1 MLEVRGLTQRFAS
14 SLLFEDVNLKLNRH
28 NRYGLIGANG
38 AGKSTFL
45 KILSGA
51 IEPTSGEII
60 IENGLKVG
68 VLGQDQF
75 AFENFTLKDAV
86 LYGNKRLYDAVK
98 EKEKLYM
105 SEEFTDEINERLSE
119 LEMISA
125 EEDPSYEYETR
136 IEKILSSLG
145 LNEFDKLMSEVE
157 NSDKVKVLLAQVLFP
172 KPDILFLDEPTNG
185 LDPDGIHQMRQL
197 IRSLPQK
204 FNMTI
209 LISSHILSE
218 IENLADTVGIIK
230 DGHLIYEGGINQL
243 FNQEQKYQLKVN
255 NLEKAAQIIQH
266 YDNKIGIVKN
276 DDDIL
281 LISLPDCTLVPDLIA
296 QLVYNELQ
304 IYEIYGV
311 KKTLES
317 VFLDLT
323 KE

>member
-1 MLEVRGLTQRFAS
+1 MTKP
-14 SLLFEDVNLKLNRH
+14 LLSINNLSKSFGNQKVLDHLNMTISPGEI
-28 NRYGLIGANG
+28 YGFLGVNG
-38 AGKSTFL
+38 AGKSTAM
-45 KILSGA
+45 KIILGLL
-51 IEPTSGEII
+51 PKDSGEIVALDRPLPENRSQI
-60 IENGLKVG
+60 LPEIGALIEEPAFYPNLTG
-68 VLGQDQF
+68 
-75 AFENFTLKDAV
+75 FENLQLIQELANLPKDNIKVVMEATGI
-86 LYGNKRLYDAVK
+86 YYAKD
-98 EKEKLYM
+98 KLVRNY
-105 SEEFTDEINERLSE
+105 
-119 LEMISA
+119 
-125 EEDPSYEYETR
+125 
-136 IEKILSSLG
+136 SLG
-145 LNEFDKLMSEVE
+145 MKQRLGISMALIK
-157 NSDKVKVLLAQVLFP
+157 FP
-172 KPDILFLDEPTNG
+172 KFLILDEPTNG

-243 FNQEQKYQLKVN
+243 LNQEQKYQLKVN

>member
-1 MLEVRGLTQRFAS
+1 MTKP
-14 SLLFEDVNLKLNRH
+14 LLSINNLSKSFGNQKVLDHLNMTISPGEI
-28 NRYGLIGANG
+28 YGFLGVNG
-38 AGKSTFL
+38 AGKSTAM
-45 KILSGA
+45 KIILGLL
-51 IEPTSGEII
+51 PKDSGEIVALGRPLPENRSQI
-60 IENGLKVG
+60 LPEIGALIEEPAFYPNLTG
-68 VLGQDQF
+68 
-75 AFENFTLKDAV
+75 FENLQLIQELANLPKDNIKVVMEATGI
-86 LYGNKRLYDAVK
+86 YYAKD
-98 EKEKLYM
+98 KLVRNY
-105 SEEFTDEINERLSE
+105 
-119 LEMISA
+119 
-125 EEDPSYEYETR
+125 
-136 IEKILSSLG
+136 SLG
-145 LNEFDKLMSEVE
+145 MKQRLGISMALIK
-157 NSDKVKVLLAQVLFP
+157 FP
-172 KPDILFLDEPTNG
+172 KFLILDEPTNG

-230 DGHLIYEGGINQL
+230 DGHLIYEVGINQL
-243 FNQEQKYQLKVN
+243 LNQEQKYQLKVN

>member
-1 MLEVRGLTQRFAS
+1 MTKP
-14 SLLFEDVNLKLNRH
+14 LLSINNLSKSFGNQKVLDHLNMTISPGEI
-28 NRYGLIGANG
+28 YGFLGVNG
-38 AGKSTFL
+38 AGKSTAM
-45 KILSGA
+45 KIILGLL
-51 IEPTSGEII
+51 PKDSGEIVALGRPLPENRSQI
-60 IENGLKVG
+60 LPEIGALIEEPAFYPNLTG
-68 VLGQDQF
+68 
-75 AFENFTLKDAV
+75 FENLQLIQELANLPKDNIKVVMEATGI
-86 LYGNKRLYDAVK
+86 YYAKD
-98 EKEKLYM
+98 KLVRNY
-105 SEEFTDEINERLSE
+105 
-119 LEMISA
+119 
-125 EEDPSYEYETR
+125 
-136 IEKILSSLG
+136 SLG
-145 LNEFDKLMSEVE
+145 MKQRLGISMALIK
-157 NSDKVKVLLAQVLFP
+157 FP
-172 KPDILFLDEPTNG
+172 KFLILDEPTNG

-243 FNQEQKYQLKVN
+243 LNQEQKYQLKVN

-266 YDNKIGIVKN
+266 YDNKIGIVEN

>member
-1 MLEVRGLTQRFAS
+1 MTKP
-14 SLLFEDVNLKLNRH
+14 LLSINNLSKSFGNQKVLDHLNMTISPGEI
-28 NRYGLIGANG
+28 YGFLGVNG
-38 AGKSTFL
+38 AGKSTAM
-45 KILSGA
+45 KIILGLL
-51 IEPTSGEII
+51 PKDSGEIVALGRPLPENRSQI
-60 IENGLKVG
+60 LPEIGALIEEPAFYPNLTG
-68 VLGQDQF
+68 
-75 AFENFTLKDAV
+75 FENLQLIQELANLPKDSIKVVMEATGI
-86 LYGNKRLYDAVK
+86 YYAKD
-98 EKEKLYM
+98 KLVRNY
-105 SEEFTDEINERLSE
+105 
-119 LEMISA
+119 
-125 EEDPSYEYETR
+125 
-136 IEKILSSLG
+136 SLG
-145 LNEFDKLMSEVE
+145 MKQRLGISMALIK
-157 NSDKVKVLLAQVLFP
+157 FP
-172 KPDILFLDEPTNG
+172 KFLILDEPTNG

-243 FNQEQKYQLKVN
+243 LNQEQKYQLKVN

>member
-1 MLEVRGLTQRFAS
+1 MTKP
-14 SLLFEDVNLKLNRH
+14 LLSINNLSKSFGNQKVLDHLNMTISPGEI
-28 NRYGLIGANG
+28 YGFLGVNG
-38 AGKSTFL
+38 AGKSTAM
-45 KILSGA
+45 KIILGLL
-51 IEPTSGEII
+51 PKDSGEIVALGRPLPENRSQI
-60 IENGLKVG
+60 LPEIGALIEEPAFYPNLTG
-68 VLGQDQF
+68 
-75 AFENFTLKDAV
+75 FENLQLIQELANLPKDNIKVVMEATGI
-86 LYGNKRLYDAVK
+86 YYAK
-98 EKEKLYM
+98 
-105 SEEFTDEINERLSE
+105 
-119 LEMISA
+119 
-125 EEDPSYEYETR
+125 
-136 IEKILSSLG
+136 
-145 LNEFDKLMSEVE
+145 DKLVRNYSLVMKQRLGISMALI
-157 NSDKVKVLLAQVLFP
+157 KFP
-172 KPDILFLDEPTNG
+172 KFLILDEPTNG

>member
-1 MLEVRGLTQRFAS
+1 MTKP
-14 SLLFEDVNLKLNRH
+14 LLSINNLSKSFGNQKVLDHLNMTISPGEI
-28 NRYGLIGANG
+28 YGFLGVNG
-38 AGKSTFL
+38 AGKSTAM
-45 KILSGA
+45 KIILGLL
-51 IEPTSGEII
+51 PKDSGEIVALGHPLPENRSQI
-60 IENGLKVG
+60 LPEIGALIEEPAFYPNLTG
-68 VLGQDQF
+68 
-75 AFENFTLKDAV
+75 FENLQLIQELANLPKDNIKVVMEATGI
-86 LYGNKRLYDAVK
+86 YYAKD
-98 EKEKLYM
+98 KLVRNY
-105 SEEFTDEINERLSE
+105 
-119 LEMISA
+119 
-125 EEDPSYEYETR
+125 
-136 IEKILSSLG
+136 SLG
-145 LNEFDKLMSEVE
+145 MKQRLGISMALIK
-157 NSDKVKVLLAQVLFP
+157 FP
-172 KPDILFLDEPTNG
+172 KFLILDEPTNG

-243 FNQEQKYQLKVN
+243 LNQEQKYQLKVN

>member
-1 MLEVRGLTQRFAS
+1 MTKP
-14 SLLFEDVNLKLNRH
+14 LLSINNLSKSFGNQKVLDHLNMTISPGEI
-28 NRYGLIGANG
+28 YGFLGVNG
-38 AGKSTFL
+38 AGKSTAM
-45 KILSGA
+45 KIILGLL
-51 IEPTSGEII
+51 PKDSGEIVALGRPLPENRSQI
-60 IENGLKVG
+60 LPEIGALIEEPAFYPNLTG
-68 VLGQDQF
+68 
-75 AFENFTLKDAV
+75 FENLQLIQELANLPKDNIKVVMEATGI
-86 LYGNKRLYDAVK
+86 YYAKD
-98 EKEKLYM
+98 KLVRNY
-105 SEEFTDEINERLSE
+105 
-119 LEMISA
+119 
-125 EEDPSYEYETR
+125 
-136 IEKILSSLG
+136 SLG
-145 LNEFDKLMSEVE
+145 MKQRLGISMALIK
-157 NSDKVKVLLAQVLFP
+157 FP
-172 KPDILFLDEPTNG
+172 KFLILDEPTNG

-243 FNQEQKYQLKVN
+243 LNQEQKYQLKVN

>member
-1 MLEVRGLTQRFAS
+1 MTKP
-14 SLLFEDVNLKLNRH
+14 LLSINNLSKSFGNQKVLDHLNMTISPGKI
-28 NRYGLIGANG
+28 YGFLGVNG
-38 AGKSTFL
+38 AGKSTAM
-45 KILSGA
+45 KIILGLL
-51 IEPTSGEII
+51 PKDSGEIVALGHPLPENRSQI
-60 IENGLKVG
+60 LPEIGALIEEPAFYPNLTG
-68 VLGQDQF
+68 
-75 AFENFTLKDAV
+75 FENLQLIQELANLPKDNIKVVMEATGI
-86 LYGNKRLYDAVK
+86 YYAKD
-98 EKEKLYM
+98 KLVRNY
-105 SEEFTDEINERLSE
+105 
-119 LEMISA
+119 
-125 EEDPSYEYETR
+125 
-136 IEKILSSLG
+136 SLG
-145 LNEFDKLMSEVE
+145 MKQRLGISMALIK
-157 NSDKVKVLLAQVLFP
+157 FP
-172 KPDILFLDEPTNG
+172 KFLILDEPTNG

-243 FNQEQKYQLKVN
+243 LNQEQKYQLKVN

>member
-1 MLEVRGLTQRFAS
+1 MTKP
-14 SLLFEDVNLKLNRH
+14 LLSINNLSKSFGNQKVLDHLNMTISPGEI
-28 NRYGLIGANG
+28 YGFLGVNG
-38 AGKSTFL
+38 AGKSTAM
-45 KILSGA
+45 KIILGLL
-51 IEPTSGEII
+51 PKDSGEIVALGRPLPENRSQI
-60 IENGLKVG
+60 LPEIGALIEEPAFYPNLTG
-68 VLGQDQF
+68 
-75 AFENFTLKDAV
+75 FENLQLIQELANLPKDNIKVVMEATGI
-86 LYGNKRLYDAVK
+86 YYAKD
-98 EKEKLYM
+98 KLVRNY
-105 SEEFTDEINERLSE
+105 
-119 LEMISA
+119 
-125 EEDPSYEYETR
+125 
-136 IEKILSSLG
+136 SLG
-145 LNEFDKLMSEVE
+145 MKQRLGISMALIK
-157 NSDKVKVLLAQVLFP
+157 FP
-172 KPDILFLDEPTNG
+172 KFLILDEPTNG

>member
-1 MLEVRGLTQRFAS
+1 MTKP
-14 SLLFEDVNLKLNRH
+14 LLSINNLSKSFGNQKVLDHLNMTISPGEI
-28 NRYGLIGANG
+28 YGFLGVNG
-38 AGKSTFL
+38 AGKSTAM
-45 KILSGA
+45 KIILGLL
-51 IEPTSGEII
+51 PKDSGEIVALGRPLPENRSQI
-60 IENGLKVG
+60 LPEIGALIEEPAFYPNLTG
-68 VLGQDQF
+68 
-75 AFENFTLKDAV
+75 FENLQLIQELANLPKDNIKVVMEATGI
-86 LYGNKRLYDAVK
+86 YYAKD
-98 EKEKLYM
+98 KLVRNY
-105 SEEFTDEINERLSE
+105 
-119 LEMISA
+119 
-125 EEDPSYEYETR
+125 
-136 IEKILSSLG
+136 SLG
-145 LNEFDKLMSEVE
+145 MKQRLGISMALIK
-157 NSDKVKVLLAQVLFP
+157 FP
-172 KPDILFLDEPTNG
+172 KFLILDEPTNW